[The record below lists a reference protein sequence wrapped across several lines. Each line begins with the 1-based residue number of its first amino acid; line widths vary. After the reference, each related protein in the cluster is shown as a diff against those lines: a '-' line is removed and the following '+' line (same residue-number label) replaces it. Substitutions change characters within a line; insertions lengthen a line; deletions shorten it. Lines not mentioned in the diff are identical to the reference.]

1 MAHVIMGHDASGC
14 FGTSLAPRPVP
25 FPTSG
30 EQNALLQLYGF
41 PLEMRI
47 GNDTPTLNTAHL
59 AGLVFLFRDAVGDHA
74 VVRTDAGRAHR

>member
-1 MAHVIMGHDASGC
+1 MMRHGVWA
-14 FGTSLAPRPVP
+14 LAWHQGLYHSPPP
-25 FPTSG
+25 G
-30 EQNALLQLYGF
+30 EQNALLQLHGF